1 VRREISTQA
10 CDEYDDWL
18 KGVLIVVSGVGK
30 FDWILSR
37 FTSKEFGLESKST
50 IGVEFAICSIQVL
63 SRLC

>member
-1 VRREISTQA
+1 MRREIGAQA
-10 CDEYDDWL
+10 GDEINDWL
-18 KGVLIVVSGVGK
+18 KGVLIGVSGGGK

-50 IGVEFAICSIQVL
+50 IGVEFVICYIQVL